1 MASPA
6 TVVYGDPQLAALV
19 VSAQRELRAEIVGTL
34 TAARWRTLV
43 VDSGAEALSR
53 LEESGC
59 QVLLLD
65 DVLPDLESAEVAML
79 ARGRFP
85 GLSVVVLGGA
95 DRRPLVQ
102 EENSSAAAR
111 ELVRLLSQSC
121 AESEPDEGRG
131 EVRILPPRVTPVPE
145 RRYAAPQADLLPDMV
160 GHSVEMARVYRMT
173 RLVAPRHTP
182 VLITGATGTG
192 KELIARAVHQ
202 LSSRAGKPMVT
213 INCAAIPES
222 LLESELF
229 GFLRGAFTG
238 AVQSRI
244 GRIHA
249 AHNGTLF
256 LDEIGDMPLNLQSK
270 LLRFLEN
277 GEVQRLGSADVFRVD
292 VRVIAAS
299 NVDLDRRA
307 RSGQFREDLYY
318 RLSVFPIAL
327 PPLSRRGGDLRP
339 LAEHFLQQFGLSTSR
354 ISQAAMDKLMHHGW
368 PGNVRELRHVME
380 RASILAETS
389 PVIAPEHIV
398 LSSQWQA
405 TA

>member
-1 MASPA
+1 M
-6 TVVYGDPQLAALV
+6 
-19 VSAQRELRAEIVGTL
+19 VSAQRELRSEIITTL
-34 TAARWRTLV
+34 TAAHWRTLV

-65 DVLPDLESAEVAML
+65 EVLPDLESGEVAAL
-79 ARGRFP
+79 ARGRYP
-85 GLSVVVLGGA
+85 GLSVVVLDGS
-95 DRRPLVQ
+95 DRQPLAA
-102 EENSSAAAR
+102 EENSGAAVQ
-111 ELVRLLSQSC
+111 ELVRLLSRRDG
-121 AESEPDEGRG
+121 EREREGGYSE
-131 EVRILPPRVTPVPE
+131 VQVLPPRVPPITADG
-145 RRYAAPQADLLPDMV
+145 RYAAVPRPELLPDMV
-160 GHSVEMARVYRMT
+160 GTSLEMARVYRMT
-173 RLVAPRHTP
+173 RLVAPRNTP

-202 LSSRAGKPMVT
+202 LSSRAGKPMIT
-213 INCAAIPES
+213 INCAAIPEQ

-299 NVDLDRRA
+299 NIDLERRA
-307 RSGQFREDLYY
+307 RSGQFREDLYF

-327 PPLSRRGGDLRP
+327 PPLNRRSGDLRS
-339 LAEHFLQQFGLSTSR
+339 LAEHFLREFGAAAGR
-354 ISQAAMDKLMHHGW
+354 ISHAAMEKLVHHNW

-380 RASILAETS
+380 RASILAESS

-398 LSSQWQA
+398 LSSQWQGSA
-405 TA
+405 